1 MKKIL
6 VGLMVLGLVG
16 CSSTYVGKAS
26 DASRQK
32 ISVGGYDISVIK
44 DSESTYQ
51 AFGGESF
58 DYNAVKLKQA
68 QIKAIEIVSGCS
80 VTDSE
85 YSNTF
90 VRTLHA
96 QVKC

>member
-1 MKKIL
+1 MKRLIL
-6 VGLMVLGLVG
+6 GLLVLGLVG

-26 DASRQK
+26 NPSREK
-32 ISVGGYDISVIK
+32 ITIDGFDISVIK
-44 DSESTYQ
+44 DDDTTYQ

-58 DYNAVKLKQA
+58 DYNAVKLKLA
-68 QIKAIEIVSGCS
+68 QIKAIEKISGCT
-80 VTDSE
+80 VVDSE

-96 QVKC
+96 IVKC